1 MSFPRIVLSSRPNCI
16 LYKDIENMRRK
27 IATFFV
33 VLCSAMM
40 SVASLKTDS
49 LRFSLLTCEPGE
61 LVYELFGHTA
71 IRCQNFTRGTDIVY
85 NYGMFD
91 FDTPNFIMR
100 FVRGETDYELGV
112 VPFKRFVQQYAWR
125 GSAVIEQELR
135 LDSYEA
141 MRLDSLLKDNYLPE
155 NRVYRYNYFYDNCTS
170 RARDRIEDAMGGR
183 VIYPPGVKG
192 ATFRGW
198 VRQYTHTHPWAD
210 FGIGLCLGAEAD
222 RPINGRSQMFLPDN
236 LRQAINHAT
245 VHGGSEIPI
254 RKLTKQEKKILPSL
268 KEENENNC
276 SILFTPMSTA
286 LCLLTL
292 VLTCCILEWRR
303 KKIWWGIDL
312 LLFALQGLAGCVIA
326 FLFFFSTHPTVG
338 SNYLLII
345 FNPLPLLALPWMIK
359 RIRKGKKCLYDWIN
373 ILVLALFIILLP
385 LIPQKI
391 SLVVVPLVLNLLIRS
406 ILHLV
411 VVHKKGLYKK

>member
-1 MSFPRIVLSSRPNCI
+1 
-16 LYKDIENMRRK
+16 
-27 IATFFV
+27 
-33 VLCSAMM
+33 
-40 SVASLKTDS
+40 
-49 LRFSLLTCEPGE
+49 
-61 LVYELFGHTA
+61 
-71 IRCQNFTRGTDIVY
+71 
-85 NYGMFD
+85 
-91 FDTPNFIMR
+91 
-100 FVRGETDYELGV
+100 
-112 VPFKRFVQQYAWR
+112 
-125 GSAVIEQELR
+125 
-135 LDSYEA
+135 
-141 MRLDSLLKDNYLPE
+141 
-155 NRVYRYNYFYDNCTS
+155 
-170 RARDRIEDAMGGR
+170 
-183 VIYPPGVKG
+183 
-192 ATFRGW
+192 
-198 VRQYTHTHPWAD
+198 
-210 FGIGLCLGAEAD
+210 
-222 RPINGRSQMFLPDN
+222 MFLPDN

-254 RKLTKQEKKILPSL
+254 RKLTKQEKEILPSL

-286 LCLLTL
+286 LCLLIL
-292 VLTCCILEWRR
+292 VLACCILEWRR